1 MNDRIIII
9 LAAFLIFL
17 GTVGYYE
24 KRQGK
29 QLRTN
34 AELVNKNEGCSRYL
48 WNTKQ
53 DLRECK
59 EKLFRV
65 TTGCQQLFA
74 KCKEMAG
81 QCDRVIKNKLNCSY
95 SATYL
100 KRDL

>member
-9 LAAFLIFL
+9 LAALLILL

-24 KRQGK
+24 KRQAK
-29 QLRTN
+29 QLKTN

-53 DLRECK
+53 DLRESK

-65 TTGCQQLFA
+65 TKSCQQLFA